1 MSQFSSTAKDGR
13 VFEWRRHMAFRGQ
26 FRLLDGRWC
35 LEITP
40 TYRFTRDGF
49 ELERF
54 HEDRLKGIKRLE
66 GNRAVLSCVLF
77 WADYLKPKTNLF
89 VTEAPPIRFG
99 DLLTFESPVGIN
111 DKQWLSADPEFGKE
125 AEDQRETLFLPDLDD
140 AFTP

>member
-1 MSQFSSTAKDGR
+1 M
-13 VFEWRRHMAFRGQ
+13 RR
-26 FRLLDGRWC
+26 
-35 LEITP
+35 T
-40 TYRFTRDGF
+40 GF

-89 VTEAPPIRFG
+89 VTETPPIRFG
-99 DLLTFESPVGIN
+99 DLLTFESAVGIN

-125 AEDQRETLFLPDLDD
+125 AEDHRETLFLPDLDD
-140 AFTP
+140 LFNP